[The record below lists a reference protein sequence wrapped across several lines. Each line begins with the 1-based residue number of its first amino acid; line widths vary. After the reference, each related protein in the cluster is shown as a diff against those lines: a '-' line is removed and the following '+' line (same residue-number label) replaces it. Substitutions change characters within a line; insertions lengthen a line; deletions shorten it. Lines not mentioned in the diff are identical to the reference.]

1 MMLVPRSL
9 LAVPLL
15 VALFPA
21 SLQGQAK
28 PYDDFNTG
36 NKPKEALWDWDALTT
51 VSQSGGLLRIATPP
65 TGVAARLSSTHG
77 FRGNFDFVLDVRN
90 FKSTAT
96 KFKNGVPSF
105 WIEVRS
111 EENRRSE
118 YVQVARVLDGKG
130 HAVVSGVALLSSEQA
145 PTRASVS
152 ASATAGR
159 LRISRSGSAI
169 TTWYDFG
176 SGWKVVQTYKN
187 AFSAIVRVSIRSYSG
202 DDGSF
207 TADSDQIT
215 YDLAELLPPPQS
227 YGTACHGLGI
237 FEGALANL
245 GNKNFGVGVDG
256 APARANLWFLLG
268 ISDKKWSSQ
277 NLPFHLA
284 PMGAPN
290 CFLLNS
296 MEILLGGIKAD
307 GNGVFLLPAPIPN
320 DAKLVG
326 VTVYCQYVAEDRSK
340 NAWGLI
346 WSDGLAVKIL
356 K

>member
-1 MMLVPRSL
+1 MMLAQRPL

-15 VALFPA
+15 VALLPIP
-21 SLQGQAK
+21 LLGQTK
-28 PYDDFNTG
+28 TYDDFNTG
-36 NKPKEALWDWDALTT
+36 NQPKEALWDWDDLKT
-51 VSQSGGLLRIATPP
+51 VSQSKGLLHIATPP
-65 TGVAARLSSTHG
+65 TGTAARLSSTHG

-96 KFKNGVPSF
+96 KFQNGVPSI
-105 WIEVRS
+105 WMEVRS
-111 EENRRSE
+111 EENQRRE
-118 YVQVARVLDGKG
+118 YVQVGRVLDSKG
-130 HAVVSGVALLSSEQA
+130 HAVASDAVLTSYEPA
-145 PTRASVS
+145 PGRTGLS

-159 LRISRSGSAI
+159 LRISRSGSTI
-169 TTWYDFG
+169 TTWYEFG
-176 SGWKVVQTYKN
+176 NGWQTLQTYKS

-215 YDLAELLPPPQS
+215 YSLAELLPPPQL

-237 FEGALANL
+237 FEGALATL
-245 GNKNFGVGVDG
+245 GNKNFGIGVDG

-268 ISDKKWSSQ
+268 ISDKKWSGQ

-290 CFLLNS
+290 CYLLNS
-296 MEILLGGIKAD
+296 MEILLAGLKAD

-326 VTVYCQYVAEDRSK
+326 LTVYCQYVAEDRSK
-340 NAWGLI
+340 NAWGLV